1 MIRHWFSHRCRFPG
15 YVLVL
20 GELFRDRL
28 FQLFFQIGFGFRI
41 TSVFTVIILLTII
54 LIIIRCFMFLFL
66 LHCRRVAKFLH
77 RHSVAKLSFHILV
90 VVSLVFEVRFLFGIL
105 VVVVCGRC
113 VTDSLVIFTHQ
124 FPVLGVLQTT
134 LPFVTER

>member
-77 RHSVAKLSFHILV
+77 RHSVAQLPFHILV
-90 VVSLVFEVRFLFGIL
+90 VVVVLEECQFPTIFYCQNEFVRLFFLISSSHLSLFHRFFLSFFLFK
-105 VVVVCGRC
+105 
-113 VTDSLVIFTHQ
+113 
-124 FPVLGVLQTT
+124 
-134 LPFVTER
+134 